1 MSKLLL
7 PLVFFLIACNSK
19 QDDNKFNTNENSDY
33 LITLEGIG
41 AIKTG
46 MPQHDLEKLL
56 NKQIPLS
63 NPADTI
69 SGSWE
74 DSALVKYKE
83 AEFNLGFVR
92 SYIDNDSF
100 YMRVTGMKTSSKLCK
115 TNNGIGIGSS
125 KQQIIEAFENYLI
138 LMAPEYEDTTYT
150 TRSKTRFYI
159 KVRESYE
166 GGQMIF
172 YLTNNK
178 VSAIEVGSFYD
189 DSE

>member
-1 MSKLLL
+1 MRKLLL
-7 PLVFFLIACNSK
+7 PLLFFFVACNSK
-19 QDDNKFNTNENSDY
+19 QDDKKISTNENTDY
-33 LITLEGIG
+33 LITMEGIG

-46 MPQHDLEKLL
+46 MPQHELEKLL
-56 NKQIPLS
+56 NKPIPLS
-63 NPADTI
+63 NPTDTI

-74 DSALVKYKE
+74 DSAVVKYKE

-92 SYIDNDSF
+92 SYTDNDSF
-100 YMRVTGMKTSSKLCK
+100 YMRVTGMKTSSDLCK

-125 KQQIIEAFENYLI
+125 KQQIIDAFENYMI

-150 TRSKTRFYI
+150 TRSKTRYSI

-166 GGQMIF
+166 GGQIIF

>member
-1 MSKLLL
+1 MRKLLL
-7 PLVFFLIACNSK
+7 PLLFFFVACNNK
-19 QDDNKFNTNENSDY
+19 QDDKKINTNENTDY
-33 LITLEGIG
+33 LITMEGIG

-46 MPQHDLEKLL
+46 MPQHELEKLL
-56 NKQIPLS
+56 NKPIPLS
-63 NPADTI
+63 NPTDTI

-74 DSALVKYKE
+74 DSAIVKYKE

-92 SYIDNDSF
+92 SYTDNDSF
-100 YMRVTGMKTSSKLCK
+100 YMRVTGMKTSSYLCK

-125 KQQIIEAFENYLI
+125 KQQIIDAFENYMI

-150 TRSKTRFYI
+150 TRSKTRYSI

-166 GGQMIF
+166 GGQIIF